1 LKRRSA
7 HELCHGYRL
16 HISFAQCSTMVFG
29 CSPPSFDGELAVDY
43 HVWYALGILMRIQEL
58 SFFLYSPRVEY
69 HYVSSQSRAQ
79 ILASIHSPPQF
90 PHQASHQATAHGK
103 YDSSMREGAMQVEAL
118 KHI

>member
-1 LKRRSA
+1 
-7 HELCHGYRL
+7 
-16 HISFAQCSTMVFG
+16 MVFG

-79 ILASIHSPPQF
+79 ILASIHSPPNSLIKRRIKQLLMANTIA
-90 PHQASHQATAHGK
+90 P
-103 YDSSMREGAMQVEAL
+103 
-118 KHI
+118 